1 MKPPSTLFI
10 ILMLALAV
18 MPAEAQG
25 YRNQKQKER
34 DNQFPT
40 GLSVSVDAGLLMA
53 DGKQAAFYSGRED
66 TPNRL
71 YRVLKSE
78 QYGNQIW
85 TDLVNQG
92 LISPSSVPSYSA
104 FKVDEWATM
113 DYKLAYQLGVALR
126 YGYSHGWG
134 WRLGFDFA
142 QLTATGEFLLSKGVQ
157 NPGVD
162 QYVVCG
168 VYGKE
173 KRILIDL
180 ALTKRFN
187 LTWKVGLEVDL
198 GFDLN
203 NTKVDKNAMIVG
215 GKEYSILDVWGSQS
229 PDQGVM
235 PYEYVN
241 QGGIGIGGFGA
252 LMLSYQLENYSVD
265 LGYSC
270 YYMQTRFP
278 GYNDDD
284 SYGLQHLV
292 SLRFNLYKF
301 SFL

>member
-1 MKPPSTLFI
+1 
-10 ILMLALAV
+10 MLVL
-18 MPAEAQG
+18 PLLSAEAQG
-25 YRNQKQKER
+25 YRKQKT
-34 DNQFPT
+34 DDFPT
-40 GLSVSVDAGLLMA
+40 GLSVSIDAGLLMA
-53 DGKQAAFYSGRED
+53 DKKQAAFYSGSPG
-66 TPNRL
+66 TPNEL
-71 YRVLKSE
+71 YRVLHSE

-92 LISPSSVPSYSA
+92 LISPSSVQSYRE

-113 DYKLAYQLGVALR
+113 DYKLAYQLGVAIR
-126 YGYSHGWG
+126 YGYAHVWG

-142 QLTATGEFLLSKGVQ
+142 QLNATGQFFLSKGVQ

-168 VYGKE
+168 VYGTE

-187 LTWKVGLEVDL
+187 LTKRVGMEVDL

-203 NTKVDKNAMIVG
+203 NTKVAKNAIVVG
-215 GKEYSILDVWGSQS
+215 GKEYSILDVWGGQS
-229 PDQGVM
+229 PYQGIGT
-235 PYEYVN
+235 YEYMN

-252 LMLSYQLENYSVD
+252 LMLSYQMDNYSID
-265 LGYSC
+265 LGYTC
-270 YYMQTRFP
+270 YYVQTRFP
-278 GYNDDD
+278 GYNDSDA
-284 SYGLQHLV
+284 YALQHLV

>member
-1 MKPPSTLFI
+1 MLILPTLS
-10 ILMLALAV
+10 AQ
-18 MPAEAQG
+18 AQG
-25 YRNQKQKER
+25 YKKQKVEEY
-34 DNQFPT
+34 PT
-40 GLSVSVDAGLLMA
+40 GLSVSIDAGLLMA
-53 DGKQAAFYSGRED
+53 DAKQAAFYSGSPGTLNEM
-66 TPNRL
+66 
-71 YRVLKSE
+71 YRVLHSE

-92 LISPSSVPSYSA
+92 LVSPSSVPSYSA
-104 FKVDEWATM
+104 FKVDEWANM
-113 DYKLAYQLGVALR
+113 SYKLAYQLGVALR
-126 YGYSHGWG
+126 YGYNHGWG

-157 NPGVD
+157 KPGMD

-187 LTWKVGLEVDL
+187 LTKRVGLEVDL

-203 NTKVDKNAMIVG
+203 NTKVDKNAIVVG
-215 GKEYSILDVWGSQS
+215 GKDYSILDVWNGES
-229 PDQGVM
+229 PYQGIGT
-235 PYEYVN
+235 YEYVN
-241 QGGIGIGGFGA
+241 QGGIGIGGLGA
-252 LMLSYQLENYSVD
+252 LMLSYQLENYSID
-265 LGYSC
+265 LGYTC
-270 YYMQTRFP
+270 YYLQTRFP
-278 GYNDDD
+278 GYNDNDP
-284 SYGLQHLV
+284 YAFQHYV

>member
-10 ILMLALAV
+10 ALMLVL
-18 MPAEAQG
+18 PLISAEAQG
-25 YRNQKQKER
+25 YHKQKADEY
-34 DNQFPT
+34 PT
-40 GLSVSVDAGLLMA
+40 GLSVSIDAGLLMA
-53 DGKQAAFYSGRED
+53 DKKQASFYSGSPG
-66 TPNRL
+66 TPNEI
-71 YRVLKSE
+71 YRILHSE
-78 QYGNQIW
+78 QYGTQIW

-92 LISPSSVPSYSA
+92 IISPSSVQSYRE

-113 DYKLAYQLGVALR
+113 SYKLAYQLGVAIR
-126 YGYSHGWG
+126 YGYNRGWG
-134 WRLGFDFA
+134 WRLGFDFS
-142 QLTATGEFLLSKGVQ
+142 QLNATGEFLLSKGVQ

-168 VYGKE
+168 VYGTE

-187 LTWKVGLEVDL
+187 LTKKVGLEVDL

-203 NTKVDKNAMIVG
+203 NTKVSKNAIVVN
-215 GKEYSILDVWGSQS
+215 GKEYSILDVWNGET
-229 PDQGVM
+229 PYQGIGT
-235 PYEYVN
+235 YEYIN
-241 QGGIGIGGFGA
+241 QGGMGIGGFGA
-252 LMLSYQLENYSVD
+252 LMLSYQMENYSID
-265 LGYSC
+265 LGYTC

-278 GYNDDD
+278 GYNDGEA
-284 SYGLQHLV
+284 YAFQHIV